1 MRKTKSQLMDERKA
15 LAKKIARRIAEP
27 WFRAAS
33 KAEIQAQIEALRL
46 LESAMQPNMSEIVER
61 TLHARSR
68 EIGESMMQN
77 NALLRS
83 LSVAP

>member
-46 LESAMQPNMSEIVER
+46 LESAMQPNMSEI
-61 TLHARSR
+61 R